1 MSSDAPGVPARLFNV
16 LGKLLLLFTVVPVV
30 ELYLLITIGQNL
42 GAGATVAIVLT
53 TGLLGAGLAKREG
66 ARVLRNWQES
76 LERGQMPKEGVVSS
90 LLVLVGGVLLVTP
103 GVVTD
108 VSGLLLLVPW
118 SRRLVASVVRK
129 RLEHRFQMQSFVA
142 NPASFIDMASAGMSG
157 PQGSVI
163 DVDVVEAESDAEV
176 VATDAS
182 SERAEPPS
190 SFDRALERPAP

>member
-1 MSSDAPGVPARLFNV
+1 
-16 LGKLLLLFTVVPVV
+16 
-30 ELYLLITIGQNL
+30 
-42 GAGATVAIVLT
+42 
-53 TGLLGAGLAKREG
+53 
-66 ARVLRNWQES
+66 
-76 LERGQMPKEGVVSS
+76 GQMPKEGVVSS

-163 DVDVVEAESDAEV
+163 DVDVVETDHDAEV
-176 VATDAS
+176 VMTDVS
-182 SERAEPPS
+182 PEPDESPPA
-190 SFDRALERPAP
+190 FDRALERPAS